1 MHSMNIA
8 NEDLITWITFLTCST
23 LQHIASRSNTWDSNR
38 LLSVQFVYDQYNAF
52 FEQNKQDLISCR
64 SSNYLFIVTMQP
76 SESSLQHTMRLN
88 HMCNLF
94 HIKYIVAAFHELSL

>member
-1 MHSMNIA
+1 MNIT
-8 NEDLITWITFLTCST
+8 NEDLITCVIFLTCST
-23 LQHIASRSNTWDSNR
+23 LQHIASHSNTWDSNT
-38 LLSVQFVYDQYNAF
+38 LLSVQFFYDQYNAF

-76 SESSLQHTMRLN
+76 SEFSLQHTLRLN

-94 HIKYIVAAFHELSL
+94 NIKYIVAAFHEHS